1 METLS
6 TLTVTSD
13 LSRSEGKAPESTLAA
28 VALKLAPD
36 GSELSYRDHIELLK
50 DDLDFEEQGDAIY
63 LNHSDDEARL
73 LWAFHRPSGSHPHQV
88 GDRNAEVAIMAFNH
102 SRLGALDR
110 FTRLNPEVIE
120 NPDLRRHIRNR
131 SRMLFRA
138 LVDND
143 FSELLEVLNL
153 YPVFIDQAC
162 DQMINGRIWNENF
175 ASAIR
180 ASQFLSLAEDHITDV
195 LCEGVLRRLKPLSGY
210 SFDEAKEL
218 LSELVSQVQK
228 LHQVIK
234 AHYSAEFETWLS
246 REKLH
251 PLQNI
256 VLTKQIHQLKDNHE

>member
-1 METLS
+1 METSS
-6 TLTVTSD
+6 TLT
-13 LSRSEGKAPESTLAA
+13 
-28 VALKLAPD
+28 
-36 GSELSYRDHIELLK
+36 YREHIEALK

-102 SRLGALDR
+102 SRLGALER
-110 FTRLNPEVIE
+110 FTRLNPQVIE

-143 FSELLEVLNL
+143 FSELLEVLKL
-153 YPVFIDQAC
+153 FPVFMDQAC
-162 DQMINGRIWNENF
+162 DQMINGRIWNENY
-175 ASAIR
+175 ATPLR
-180 ASQFLSLAEDHITDV
+180 ASQFLELAEGDIDDK
-195 LCEGVLRRLKPLSGY
+195 LCEGVIRRLRPLKSY

-228 LHQVIK
+228 LHDEIK
-234 AHYSAEFETWLS
+234 AHYLVEFKTWIS

-251 PLQNI
+251 PLQSI
-256 VLTKQIHQLKDNHE
+256 VLTKQIHQLKGNYE

>member
-1 METLS
+1 MGTLS
-6 TLTVTSD
+6 TLT
-13 LSRSEGKAPESTLAA
+13 
-28 VALKLAPD
+28 
-36 GSELSYRDHIELLK
+36 YREHIEALK

-63 LNHSDDEARL
+63 LNHENDEARL

-102 SRLGALDR
+102 SRLGALER
-110 FTRLNPEVIE
+110 FTRLNPQVIE

-175 ASAIR
+175 ASALR
-180 ASQFLSLAEDHITDV
+180 ASQFLEMADTYVDEK
-195 LCEGVLRRLKPLSGY
+195 LCEGVLRRLKPVKELT
-210 SFDEAKEL
+210 FDEAKAL
-218 LSELVSQVQK
+218 LSELVDQVQK
-228 LHQVIK
+228 LHDVIK
-234 AHYSAEFETWLS
+234 AHYCVEFETWLS

-256 VLTKQIHQLKDNHE
+256 VLTKQIHQLKGNHE

>member
-1 METLS
+1 METS
-6 TLTVTSD
+6 FTLT
-13 LSRSEGKAPESTLAA
+13 
-28 VALKLAPD
+28 
-36 GSELSYRDHIELLK
+36 YREHIETLK
-50 DDLDFEEQGDAIY
+50 DDLDFEEQGDVIY
-63 LNHSDDEARL
+63 LNHVDDKARL

-88 GDRNAEVAIMAFNH
+88 GDPNTEVAIMAFNH

-110 FTRLNPEVIE
+110 FTRLNPEVIN

-143 FSELLEVLNL
+143 FSELLEVLRL
-153 YPVFIDQAC
+153 FPVFMDQAC
-162 DQMINGRIWNENF
+162 DQMVHGRIWNENF
-175 ASAIR
+175 ASALR
-180 ASQFLSLAEDHITDV
+180 ASQFLELAADHISNA
-195 LCEGVLRRLKPLSGY
+195 LCEGVLRRLKPLSSY

-218 LSELVSQVQK
+218 LLELVSQVQK

-234 AHYSAEFETWLS
+234 AHYIQEFETWLS

-256 VLTKQIHQLKDNHE
+256 VLTKQIHQLKGNHE

>member
-1 METLS
+1 
-6 TLTVTSD
+6 
-13 LSRSEGKAPESTLAA
+13 
-28 VALKLAPD
+28 
-36 GSELSYRDHIELLK
+36 
-50 DDLDFEEQGDAIY
+50 
-63 LNHSDDEARL
+63 
-73 LWAFHRPSGSHPHQV
+73 
-88 GDRNAEVAIMAFNH
+88 MAFNH

-110 FTRLNPEVIE
+110 FTRLNPEVIN

-143 FSELLEVLNL
+143 FSELLEVLRRF
-153 YPVFIDQAC
+153 PVFMDQAC
-162 DQMINGRIWNENF
+162 DQMVHGRIWNENF
-175 ASAIR
+175 ASALR
-180 ASQFLSLAEDHITDV
+180 ASQFLELAADHISDT

-234 AHYSAEFETWLS
+234 AHYIQEFETWLS

-256 VLTKQIHQLKDNHE
+256 VLTKQIHQLKGNHE

>member
-1 METLS
+1 METS
-6 TLTVTSD
+6 FTLT
-13 LSRSEGKAPESTLAA
+13 
-28 VALKLAPD
+28 
-36 GSELSYRDHIELLK
+36 YREHIEALK

-63 LNHSDDEARL
+63 LNHEDDEARL

-88 GDRNAEVAIMAFNH
+88 GDPNTEVAIMAFNH
-102 SRLGALDR
+102 SRLGALER
-110 FTRLNPEVIE
+110 FTRLNPQVIE
-120 NPDLRRHIRNR
+120 NPELRRHIRNR

-175 ASAIR
+175 ASPLR
-180 ASQFLSLAEDHITDV
+180 ASQFLEMAQEYVDEK
-195 LCEGVLRRLKPLSGY
+195 LCEGVIRRLKPLKELT
-210 SFDEAKEL
+210 FDEAKAV
-218 LSELVSQVQK
+218 LSELVDQAQK
-228 LHQVIK
+228 LHRVIK
-234 AHYSAEFETWLS
+234 AHYGVEFEMWLS

-256 VLTKQIHQLKDNHE
+256 VLTKQIHQLKDNYE

>member
-6 TLTVTSD
+6 TLT
-13 LSRSEGKAPESTLAA
+13 
-28 VALKLAPD
+28 
-36 GSELSYRDHIELLK
+36 YREHIEALK

-63 LNHSDDEARL
+63 LQHADDEARL

-88 GDRNAEVAIMAFNH
+88 GDCNTEVAIMAFNH
-102 SRLGALDR
+102 SRLGALER

-143 FSELLEVLNL
+143 FTELLEVLTL
-153 YPVFIDQAC
+153 FPVFVDQAC
-162 DQMINGRIWNENF
+162 DQMINGRIWNENY
-175 ASAIR
+175 ATALR
-180 ASQFLSLAEDHITDV
+180 ASQFLEIAEEHITEQ
-195 LCEGVLRRLKPLSGY
+195 LIEGVIRRLKPLSSY
-210 SFDEAKEL
+210 NFDEAKEL
-218 LSELVSQVQK
+218 LSELVMQVQK
-228 LHQVIK
+228 LHEEIK
-234 AHYSAEFETWLS
+234 AHYCVEFETWLS

-256 VLTKQIHQLKDNHE
+256 VLTKQIHQLKGNHE